1 MDGCKIHTVLFALLL
16 LLQVHCG
23 VSGGG
28 GGGESR
34 GGTILL
40 AWDASED
47 PRVTAYRVY
56 WGNASG
62 VYDRHVDIAVSG
74 SGDSIT
80 YSLGGL
86 VKGQTYF
93 IAVTAR
99 DAENDESDYS
109 NEVSG
114 AAK

>member
-1 MDGCKIHTVLFALLL
+1 M
-16 LLQVHCG
+16 
-23 VSGGG
+23 
-28 GGGESR
+28 
-34 GGTILL
+34 
-40 AWDASED
+40 
-47 PRVTAYRVY
+47 
-56 WGNASG
+56 
-62 VYDRHVDIAVSG
+62 AVSG

>member
-1 MDGCKIHTVLFALLL
+1 MERFKIRRVVLTLLL

-23 VSGGG
+23 ASGGG
-28 GGGESR
+28 GGGDSR
-34 GGTILL
+34 GGAVHL
-40 AWDASED
+40 AWDASLD
-47 PRVTAYRVY
+47 ARVTVYRVY
-56 WGNASG
+56 YGTTSG
-62 VYDRHVDIAVSG
+62 LYDRHIDMSDSG
-74 SGDSIT
+74 SGDSVT

-109 NEVSG
+109 NEVST
-114 AAK
+114 AAQ